1 MRASEFITEADLD
14 EGWKSG
20 LAALGVAG
28 GLAMGGFGSKNK
40 DISYDITPG
49 VQPTQSIQKVQPQA
63 QSQAQP
69 QVQQPTQQ
77 VRTPSTPEELKT
89 YLVQHAT
96 NAGMSGAELQHFISQ
111 MSHETRNFTSMI
123 ERGTPEYFKNRYEK
137 NKNKAKILGN
147 KVKGD
152 GERFKGRG
160 YIQLTGR
167 DNYTRVGRA
176 IGVDLANNPDLAAQ
190 PEIAAK
196 VAEWFWKNR
205 VAPKVKDFEKA
216 TVKQVT
222 KGINPNMAGLKHR
235 QTQLAKV
242 QTPEEAVGVI
252 ANASQKNDP
261 RYSSSLTGDIH
272 PDTTAKNMK
281 ALRLT

>member
-1 MRASEFITEADLD
+1 MRASEFLTEADLE
-14 EGWKSG
+14 EGWQSA

-28 GLAMGGFGSKNK
+28 GLAMGGIGQKPQSMDYTIAPQQSK
-40 DISYDITPG
+40 
-49 VQPTQSIQKVQPQA
+49 IQQTMPQAEPKAQPQA
-63 QSQAQP
+63 QIQSEL
-69 QVQQPTQQ
+69 
-77 VRTPSTPEELKT
+77 PSTPAELKT

-96 NAGMSGAELQHFISQ
+96 KAGMSGAELQHFVSQ
-111 MSHETRNFTSMI
+111 MAHETRNFTSMV
-123 ERGTPEYFKNRYEK
+123 ERGTPEYFHNRYEK

-147 KVKGD
+147 KVRGD

-176 IGVDLANNPDLAAQ
+176 IGIDLANNPDLAAR
-190 PEIAAK
+190 PDIAAK

-222 KGINPNMAGLKHR
+222 KGINPNLKGLKHR
-235 QTQLAKV
+235 QTQLARV
-242 QTPEEAVGVI
+242 TTPEEAAGVGVI
-252 ANASQKNDP
+252 AKRGQEKDP
-261 RYSSSLTGDIH
+261 RYSSSLTVDVH
-272 PDTTAKNMK
+272 PDTMAKNMK

>member
-1 MRASEFITEADLD
+1 MRASEFITEADLE

-28 GLAMGGFGSKNK
+28 GLALGGFGSKNK
-40 DISYDITPG
+40 DVTYDITPG
-49 VQPTQSIQKVQPQA
+49 AQPTQSIQKVLPQA
-63 QSQAQP
+63 QP
-69 QVQQPTQQ
+69 NVQQPAQQ
-77 VRTPSTPEELKT
+77 VKTPSTPEELKN

-96 NAGMSGAELQHFISQ
+96 KAGISGAELQHFVSQ
-111 MSHETRNFTSMI
+111 MSHETRNFTSMV
-123 ERGTPEYFKNRYEK
+123 ERGTPEYFINRYEK
-137 NKNKAKILGN
+137 NKRKAKILGN
-147 KVKGD
+147 TVKGD

-167 DNYTRVGRA
+167 DNYTRAGRA
-176 IGVDLANNPDLAAQ
+176 IGVDLVNNPDLAAQ

-196 VAEWFWKNR
+196 IAEWFWNKR
-205 VAPKVKDFEKA
+205 VVPKVKDFEKA

-235 QTQLAKV
+235 QTQLARV
-242 QTPEEAVGVI
+242 ATPEEAAGVGVI
-252 ANASQKNDP
+252 AKASQKNDP
-261 RYSSSLTGDIH
+261 RYSSSLTVDVH
-272 PDTTAKNMK
+272 PDTPAKNMK

>member
-1 MRASEFITEADLD
+1 MRASEFLTEADLE
-14 EGWKSG
+14 EGWQSA

-28 GLAMGGFGSKNK
+28 GLAMGGVGQKPQSMDYTIAPQQSK
-40 DISYDITPG
+40 
-49 VQPTQSIQKVQPQA
+49 IQQTMPQAEPKAQPQA
-63 QSQAQP
+63 QIQSEL
-69 QVQQPTQQ
+69 
-77 VRTPSTPEELKT
+77 PSTPAELKT

-96 NAGMSGAELQHFISQ
+96 KAGMSGAELQHFVSQ
-111 MSHETRNFTSMI
+111 MAHETRNFTSMV
-123 ERGTPEYFKNRYEK
+123 ERGTPEYFHNRYEK

-147 KVKGD
+147 KVRGD

-176 IGVDLANNPDLAAQ
+176 IGIDLANNPDLAAR
-190 PEIAAK
+190 PDIAAK

-222 KGINPNMAGLKHR
+222 KGINPNLKGLKHR
-235 QTQLAKV
+235 QTQLARV
-242 QTPEEAVGVI
+242 TTPEEAAGVGVI
-252 ANASQKNDP
+252 AKRGQEKDP
-261 RYSSSLTGDIH
+261 RYSSSLTVDVH
-272 PDTTAKNMK
+272 PDTMAKNMK